1 MPPAGLAAPRLSS
14 QPHGAVVVPLGNIP
28 CTVALFPIRIRSELI
43 SLQLGLHTILRHLH
57 PDYADF
63 TSVSNVRARLQW
75 PLENATATP
84 TGVPSYV
91 VDSDGTRRAN
101 AVLLMLARNSELEG
115 ALSSVTQLEER
126 FNHRYNYSWVFLNE
140 VPFTDEFK
148 E

>member
-1 MPPAGLAAPRLSS
+1 MLVLIRAG
-14 QPHGAVVVPLGNIP
+14 
-28 CTVALFPIRIRSELI
+28 SELML
-43 SLQLGLHTILRHLH
+43 LQLGLHTILRHLH
-57 PDYADF
+57 PDYADL
-63 TSVSNVRARLQW
+63 TSVSSVRARLQW
-75 PLENATATP
+75 PLEKATATP

-115 ALSSVTQLEER
+115 ALSSVMQLEER